1 MFNDENNNVFI
12 TKLGAGLNNY
22 SSEKRSV
29 QHLENLKAERH
40 HHVFISVRLNRE
52 SGGVHSATFPNSL
65 FYTLEPWMKE
75 EKKKFEIKWKL
86 F

>member
-1 MFNDENNNVFI
+1 M
-12 TKLGAGLNNY
+12 K
-22 SSEKRSV
+22 KRSV
-29 QHLENLKAERH
+29 QPFLILNILKAERH
-40 HHVFISVRLNRE
+40 DHVFISVRLNRE
-52 SGGVHSATFPNSL
+52 SGGVHSATLANSL